1 MVQAPEEAAIDVVP
15 GHVAVALEDGRGPVE
30 EGLVLAPDGLVE
42 DHPQRLDTVAR
53 VAPYFE
59 SEIKPKIELGE
70 NVLITAHGNSIR
82 ALRKYLEDISD
93 DEIAGMNIPTGV
105 PLVYH
110 LNEDFTVDQVG
121 YLGDEDIIRA
131 KIDAVKMQSVRTEE
145 KK

>member
-1 MVQAPEEAAIDVVP
+1 MILRNLSNAVFKMDISRIP
-15 GHVAVALEDGRGPVE
+15 GCHILWVISL
-30 EGLVLAPDGLVE
+30 
-42 DHPQRLDTVAR
+42 QRNWT
-53 VAPYFE
+53 
-59 SEIKPKIELGE
+59 
-70 NVLITAHGNSIR
+70 IR

-110 LNEDFTVDQVG
+110 LNEDFTVDHVG

-145 KK
+145 EK

>member
-1 MVQAPEEAAIDVVP
+1 MRPPALPKDDERNPAKQAPYQRYK
-15 GHVAVALEDGRGPVE
+15 GTVE
-30 EGLVLAPDGLVE
+30 LPLTECLKDA
-42 DHPQRLDTVAR
+42 VAR

-110 LNEDFTVDQVG
+110 LNEDFTVDHVG